1 VVVSR
6 VLWAIGY
13 HQPTMHYLKGWR
25 IGGGA
30 AKEAPARFRLDSDHE
45 VAGSWGWGK
54 ENPFYGTRPLH
65 GLIVANLLLNN
76 WDFGVDQNR
85 VYRVK
90 NGDFPEIRYVVQD
103 VGGSL
108 GKSTWIWGTRN
119 DIEDFESQGFV
130 KRVRDGRAVF
140 DYRSRHRLM
149 VNDIPVEDVV

>member
-1 VVVSR
+1 
-6 VLWAIGY
+6 
-13 HQPTMHYLKGWR
+13 
-25 IGGGA
+25 
-30 AKEAPARFRLDSDHE
+30 
-45 VAGSWGWGK
+45 
-54 ENPFYGTRPLH
+54 
-65 GLIVANLLLNN
+65 
-76 WDFGVDQNR
+76 
-85 VYRVK
+85 VK

-149 VNDIPVEDVV
+149 VNDIPVEDVVWACRLLDRLSERQLRDAFRAADYAPEVTQRYIQKIRLKIREGLALRPESAR